1 MVRPAARGHQVRH
14 NTRAID
20 DIPQNGK
27 GNQTLN
33 NTAPKGSHTVLKF
46 PFNICRYVM
55 LGSGQPA
62 CARCSG
68 PEHTCATCGLAIT
81 AEQGRVS
88 VRGDSFHRTAACYR
102 CGGCGRALA
111 GRRVSRAGPGQL
123 VCGARCRDR
132 NTFVNEI
139 SRMLSHCSE
148 MAPNTKNLSRHYCA
162 GCVYKH

>member
-1 MVRPAARGHQVRH
+1 
-14 NTRAID
+14 
-20 DIPQNGK
+20 
-27 GNQTLN
+27 
-33 NTAPKGSHTVLKF
+33 
-46 PFNICRYVM
+46 M

-62 CARCSG
+62 CSRCSG

-132 NTFVNEI
+132 NRAVNEI
-139 SRMLSHCSE
+139 SRMFLYYSKRAFS
-148 MAPNTKNLSRHYCA
+148 TKNCDQSY
-162 GCVYKH
+162 